1 MPKLS
6 KEQIKRIADTASMF
20 SSVNLKCDGYT
31 ISLQER
37 LYKRKLRVVL
47 FVNGHLK
54 GGWIIDPELH
64 FKNQYAS
71 CHGSEVREGQYV
83 TTLFIEDNQEVKD
96 AHVAAVRA
104 WDTVLRQREEK
115 GIPNEH

>member
-1 MPKLS
+1 MSKQFRSIKVAALS
-6 KEQIKRIADTASMF
+6 KESAIRMANRI
-20 SSVNLKCDGYT
+20 N
-31 ISLQER
+31 
-37 LYKRKLRVVL
+37 
-47 FVNGHLK
+47 
-54 GGWIIDPELH
+54 ELH

-83 TTLFIEDNQEVKD
+83 TTLFIEDDQEVKD